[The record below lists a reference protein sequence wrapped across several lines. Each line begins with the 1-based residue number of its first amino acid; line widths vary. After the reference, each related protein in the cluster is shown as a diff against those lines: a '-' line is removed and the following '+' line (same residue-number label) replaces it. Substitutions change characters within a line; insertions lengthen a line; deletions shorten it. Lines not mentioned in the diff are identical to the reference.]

1 MFSHFDDIDAKC
13 GFIGPNGRQF
23 TALREMLEANR
34 ITLEEAKSFTV
45 FNSLTYAEADSHD
58 FLFVDIDGLGGIG
71 EAFERLTN
79 LRVDYPTIPVIL
91 ISSEFKRDDFEK
103 SRQAI
108 GDVSLRSPIL
118 YSSLELALFESQTN
132 NKHWQENLME
142 YSQGA
147 AA

>member
-142 YSQGA
+142 YSRGA